1 MRFKKTT
8 IALTVIAL
16 IIAGAGSLL
25 AFQVYKE
32 ASSEEQK
39 RRENF
44 SAYMQSW
51 ASKQHECDKA
61 FGKADFTLSLIKA
74 FSAMDEMLLQS
85 RIEKRNRLVEKV
97 KAGTIT
103 TGERLEL
110 NERQPDLREYPAAVK
125 LHDLFMPSQLEAV
138 SMGSPYTH
146 IGVLP
151 QDRENFVLVYDDGY
165 TRWQADGKHWDRF
178 VVLKYRDLKQAG
190 KVDQVIERL
199 MAHHN
204 AQSRQYDQ
212 AQEEILAMPKQQ
224 LADYFVKLS
233 GEGVTFT
240 PEVTIRE
247 FQDFLYSP
255 EKLSQEQRMGI
266 PIALARPLYL
276 ERKCRG
282 DYRLLSDDVFGSLTY

>member
-1 MRFKKTT
+1 MRFKKTA
-8 IALTVIAL
+8 IVFTVIAL
-16 IIAGAGSLL
+16 IIAGAGSLF

-32 ASSEEQK
+32 ASRQEQE

-61 FGKADFTLSLIKA
+61 SGKADFILSLIKA
-74 FSAMDEMLLQS
+74 FSSMDEMLLQS
-85 RIEKRNRLVEKV
+85 RIEKRNRLVEKA

-103 TGERLEL
+103 GDERMEL
-110 NERQPDLREYPAAVK
+110 SERQPDMREYPVALK
-125 LHDLFMPSQLEAV
+125 LHDLFMPSELDAV
-138 SMGSPYTH
+138 SIVSPYTH

-151 QDRENFVLVYDDGY
+151 QDRENFMVIFDDGH
-165 TRWQADGKHWDRF
+165 TRWQAEGKNWNYF
-178 VVLKYRDLKQAG
+178 VALKYRDLKQAG
-190 KVDQVIERL
+190 KVDQVIKKL
-199 MAHHN
+199 MAYHD
-204 AQSRQYDQ
+204 AQSRLFGL
-212 AQEEILAMPKQQ
+212 AQEEILTMPKQQ

-233 GEGVTFT
+233 GEGATFT

-255 EKLSQEQRMGI
+255 ERLSQEQRMSI

-282 DYRLLSDDVFGSLTY
+282 DDRLLPDDLFRQ